1 MRRMSFALTTDAVL
15 SRQKTVTRRLGWN
28 VLKPGD
34 RLLAVDKLRT
44 KNARKIGVIEVVS
57 VRREPLFA
65 ILRSNVGVGYDGGDS
80 NPYAIGEMVAEG
92 FPGMLPLDFVELF
105 TKGNGLS
112 PHANNVDVNRIEF
125 RYPCLVC
132 NESLTPSDE
141 VVNLPDG
148 ALAHVECKEDAVAS
162 GVAV

>member
-44 KNARKIGVIEVVS
+44 KNALKLAVIEIVS
-57 VRREPLFA
+57 ARREPLFNL
-65 ILRSNVGVGYDGGDS
+65 LRSADGVIDGGS
-80 NPYAIGEMVAEG
+80 APYAIGEMTAEG
-92 FPGMLPLDFVELF
+92 FPGLRPLDFVALF

-125 RYPCLVC
+125 RYPCFYC
-132 NESLTPSDE
+132 TESLTPSDE
-141 VVNLPDG
+141 VVTLATG
-148 ALAHVECKEDAVAS
+148 ALAHVECDEDALAS
-162 GVAV
+162 GAYV